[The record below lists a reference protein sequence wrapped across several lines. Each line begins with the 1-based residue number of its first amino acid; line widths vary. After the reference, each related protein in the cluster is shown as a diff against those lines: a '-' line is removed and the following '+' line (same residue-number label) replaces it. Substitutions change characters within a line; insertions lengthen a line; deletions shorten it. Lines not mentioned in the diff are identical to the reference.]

1 MDIAIQKKQIA
12 IVKCL
17 INYGVS
23 CSKPDISGNPPLMKA
38 ILQNNFEIVFLLVTH
53 HSHEEDHI
61 DFSNCYDVNGNTPI
75 TLAYRR
81 GFLKIF
87 QFLIHY
93 LDINVR
99 DSNGNTALHY
109 ALLNEDIP
117 TIKLLIEQ
125 GAKITLKNN
134 DEESVLDMAMFKKN
148 KDLMFFLLET
158 YPVTYLKNIN
168 EKGDTILISL
178 IKSNFYSEND
188 KQQFFNLLLD
198 KGANVNELDY
208 DQNYSLLTYAILNK
222 YKLLA
227 AMLIN
232 NGANVNHIVETP
244 LPRNLLMIALE
255 QEDFY
260 ITKLLIECNADVS
273 YRNNKKISP
282 WSVAL
287 SHNNIHI
294 INYLAKY
301 YVKKIKG
308 FDLMKIFPNDNNNR
322 EFYVNN
328 NNINKSLEKLKIL
341 VENGLDPD
349 IKVNGETLLHFC
361 LKSRYGTIV
370 EYLVD
375 NGANLND
382 IDNNNNNI
390 VLNLCNEY
398 LRNNGNFNQIY
409 NKIKSNIS
417 K

>member
-1 MDIAIQKKQIA
+1 MAVHTSLFSFSL
-12 IVKCL
+12 IV
-17 INYGVS
+17 
-23 CSKPDISGNPPLMKA
+23 SKIS
-38 ILQNNFEIVFLLVTH
+38 
-53 HSHEEDHI
+53 
-61 DFSNCYDVNGNTPI
+61 TP
-75 TLAYRR
+75 
-81 GFLKIF
+81 
-87 QFLIHY
+87 
-93 LDINVR
+93 
-99 DSNGNTALHY
+99 
-109 ALLNEDIP
+109 
-117 TIKLLIEQ
+117 KLLIEQ

-273 YRNNKKISP
+273 YRNNKKIFTMVS
-282 WSVAL
+282 SSL
-287 SHNNIHI
+287 S
-294 INYLAKY
+294 
-301 YVKKIKG
+301 
-308 FDLMKIFPNDNNNR
+308 
-322 EFYVNN
+322 
-328 NNINKSLEKLKIL
+328 
-341 VENGLDPD
+341 
-349 IKVNGETLLHFC
+349 
-361 LKSRYGTIV
+361 
-370 EYLVD
+370 
-375 NGANLND
+375 
-382 IDNNNNNI
+382 
-390 VLNLCNEY
+390 
-398 LRNNGNFNQIY
+398 
-409 NKIKSNIS
+409 
-417 K
+417 